1 MPVPTSAA
9 ALIVLIVVFV
19 LLLGSVIRSFGS

>member
-9 ALIVLIVVFV
+9 ALIVLVVVFV